1 MEDPRNIIPAIDL
14 LVNEGRSK
22 RLPWWLTLLDY
33 VLGATIVLLWYG
45 SIAFIVYKL
54 VKWL

>member
-33 VLGATIVLLWYG
+33 ALGATIVLLWYG